1 MSLKKTSRL
10 VLIKQLISKHEIS
23 NQEDLVRLLAEHG
36 VKATQATVSRDLKQ
50 LNVAKGFTPSG
61 HTCYV
66 LPNEVFYRRP
76 KAELPEET
84 NDASSVDTL
93 SSMLAS
99 RVLSIDFSFNLA
111 VIRTKP
117 GYAGSVAYDI
127 DEKNWS
133 GILGSVAGDDTVLLI
148 LAEGVGRDMVI
159 KELGVLLE
167 GVDTQKTNIADVINR
182 FDRSK
187 MSSMVIDSELEDD
200 YHTMSYPDENEP
212 LFKDK

>member
-23 NQEDLVRLLAEHG
+23 NQEDLVRLLSERG

-76 KAELPEET
+76 KAELTTET
-84 NDASSVDTL
+84 DTRPSMDSV
-93 SSMLAS
+93 SSMLSS
-99 RVLSIDFSFNLA
+99 RILSIDFSFNLA

-127 DEKNWS
+127 DEKNWG
-133 GILGSVAGDDTVLLI
+133 GILGSVAGDDTVLLV

-159 KELGVLLE
+159 KELGVLLD
-167 GVDTQKTNIADVINR
+167 GVDTQKTNITDVIGQ
-182 FDRSK
+182 FDRNKLSQAELDK
-187 MSSMVIDSELEDD
+187 ELEQD
-200 YHTMSYPDENEP
+200 YHTMSFPDEDKP
-212 LFKDK
+212 LFREY

>member
-23 NQEDLVRLLAEHG
+23 NQEDLVRLLSERG

-76 KAELPEET
+76 KAELSDEV
-84 NDASSVDTL
+84 DARPSMDSV

-99 RVLSIDFSFNLA
+99 RILSIDFSFNLA

-148 LAEGVGRDMVI
+148 LAEGVGRDMVV

-167 GVDTQKTNIADVINR
+167 GVDTQKTNITDVISQ
-182 FDRSK
+182 FDRNK
-187 MSSMVIDSELEDD
+187 MSAMDLDSELEQD
-200 YHTMSYPDENEP
+200 YHNMSFPDEDKP
-212 LFKDK
+212 LFREV

>member
-23 NQEDLVRLLAEHG
+23 NQEDLVHLLAERG
-36 VKATQATVSRDLKQ
+36 VHATQATISRDLKQ

-61 HTCYV
+61 QTCYV

-76 KAELPEET
+76 KADLSEDEDGRVYT
-84 NDASSVDTL
+84 DSV
-93 SSMLAS
+93 SAALAT
-99 RVLSIDFSFNLA
+99 RILSIDFSFNLA

-148 LAEGVGRDMVI
+148 LAEGVGREMLI
-159 KELGVLLE
+159 RELGVLLE
-167 GVDTQKTNIADVINR
+167 GVETQKTNIADVVGA
-182 FDRSK
+182 FDHNKTSA
-187 MSSMVIDSELEDD
+187 IDVDNELERD
-200 YHTMSYPDENEP
+200 YHNMSLPDKDKP
-212 LFKDK
+212 LFREV

>member
-76 KAELPEET
+76 KAELSEET
-84 NDASSVDTL
+84 NNELSVDTL

-99 RVLSIDFSFNLA
+99 RVLSIDFSLNLA

-127 DEKNWS
+127 DEKSWA

-148 LAEGVGRDMVI
+148 LAEGVGRNMVI
-159 KELGVLLE
+159 KELGALLE
-167 GVDTQKTNIADVINR
+167 GVDTHKTSVSEGMNH
-182 FDRSK
+182 FDRSNV
-187 MSSMVIDSELEDD
+187 SSMAIDSELEDD
-200 YHTMSYPDENEP
+200 YHTLSYPNEDEP

>member
-84 NDASSVDTL
+84 NNES
-93 SSMLAS
+93 
-99 RVLSIDFSFNLA
+99 SIDTFVFYASFSC
-111 VIRTKP
+111 
-117 GYAGSVAYDI
+117 
-127 DEKNWS
+127 
-133 GILGSVAGDDTVLLI
+133 
-148 LAEGVGRDMVI
+148 I
-159 KELGVLLE
+159 KYRFFIKSCRYSY
-167 GVDTQKTNIADVINR
+167 KTRICRECCV
-182 FDRSK
+182 
-187 MSSMVIDSELEDD
+187 
-200 YHTMSYPDENEP
+200 
-212 LFKDK
+212 